1 MCKAFYGAQLMA
13 LTHTWSQPVT
23 FGDCD
28 PAGIVFYPNY
38 FAWFDRTFHDWLR
51 EFGGHASIC
60 KSLGAL
66 GLGLMEVNAK
76 FRSPSRDG
84 DVLDIHLSIGTWDR
98 KALRLTYEGQ
108 IAGRTAVIG
117 QEVRGLFKTS
127 PTGIMAADMEELKVY
142 LESHGDPKKQD

>member
-1 MCKAFYGAQLMA
+1 MAF
-13 LTHTWSQPVT
+13 THIWSQPVT

-51 EFGGHASIC
+51 QFGGHASIC
-60 KSLGAL
+60 ESIGAL

-84 DVLDIHLSIGTWDR
+84 DVLDIHLNIEAWDR
-98 KALRLTYEGQ
+98 KALRLSYEVHIG
-108 IAGRTAVIG
+108 GRPAVMG

-127 PTGIMAADMEELKVY
+127 PTGIMAADMQELKVY

>member
-1 MCKAFYGAQLMA
+1 MRKAFYGVQDMVVVHR
-13 LTHTWSQPVT
+13 TSQPVT

-51 EFGGHASIC
+51 AFGGHAKVCESI
-60 KSLGAL
+60 GAL

-76 FRSPSRDG
+76 FRTPSRDG
-84 DVLDIHLSIGTWDR
+84 DVLEIALSVVAWER
-98 KALRLTYEGQ
+98 KTLQLSYEGT
-108 IAGRTAVIG
+108 IDGRTAVLG

-127 PTGIMAADMEELKVY
+127 QTGMIAADIQELKAY
-142 LESHGDPKKQD
+142 LVAHGFPQDTD

>member
-1 MCKAFYGAQLMA
+1 MA
-13 LTHTWSQPVT
+13 STHIWSQPVT

-51 EFGGHASIC
+51 QFGGHASIC

-84 DVLDIHLSIGTWDR
+84 DVLDIHLSIEAWDR
-98 KALRLTYEGQ
+98 RALRLTYEVQ
-108 IAGRTAVIG
+108 IAGRTAVSG

-127 PTGIMAADMEELKVY
+127 PTGILAADMQELKVY
-142 LESHGDPKKQD
+142 LENHGYPKKEE

>member
-1 MCKAFYGAQLMA
+1 MVVA
-13 LTHTWSQPVT
+13 HRWSQPIT

-51 EFGGHASIC
+51 QFGGHANIC
-60 KSLGAL
+60 TSLGSL
-66 GLGLMEVNAK
+66 GLGLMEVSAK
-76 FRSPSRDG
+76 FRAPCKDG
-84 DVLDIHLSIGTWDR
+84 DTLDLHLTIEAWDR
-98 KALRLTYEGQ
+98 KALRLSYEGQ

-127 PTGIMAADMEELKVY
+127 PTGIMAGDMLELKAY
-142 LESHGDPKKQD
+142 LISHGYSEKED

>member
-1 MCKAFYGAQLMA
+1 MA
-13 LTHTWSQPVT
+13 IVHRWSQPIT

-51 EFGGHASIC
+51 QFGGHTNIC
-60 KSLGAL
+60 TSLGSL
-66 GLGLMEVNAK
+66 GLGLMEVSAK
-76 FRSPSRDG
+76 FRAPCKDG
-84 DVLDIHLSIGTWDR
+84 DTLDLHLTIEAWDR
-98 KALRLTYEGQ
+98 KALRLSYEGQ

-127 PTGIMAADMEELKVY
+127 PTGIMAGDMQELKAY
-142 LESHGDPKKQD
+142 LTTHGYSERQD